1 MTLITLIT
9 WVTPWFIRLNLPM
22 QLAAC
27 NGSLPFCGIDG
38 SACAGSAISTAHHAL
53 LVMNV

>member
-38 SACAGSAISTAHHAL
+38 SACAGSAISTEHHAL